1 MERMRKKTA
10 EEVRAGGS
18 KRKERRRDWVL
29 RGLLHLEVE
38 FVALIAVVFAFLMH
52 QVAVRAF
59 ERVAVVWRDV
69 RIGGLDV
76 LRLRDELLGVMAA
89 RAGFD
94 RRHLGILHVLTV
106 AGLALKAGFDVLF
119 GELFTRL
126 DGSGAAEQD
135 GRGGNG
141 SKERAEHSGA

>member
-1 MERMRKKTA
+1 MERMRNKPPKRFA
-10 EEVRAGGS
+10 PAGA
-18 KRKERRRDWVL
+18 RERREEEIGFL

-76 LRLRDELLGVMAA
+76 LRLRDELLGVVAA

-126 DGSGAAEQD
+126 GGSGAAEQD
-135 GRGGNG
+135 GRGSNG

>member
-1 MERMRKKTA
+1 M
-10 EEVRAGGS
+10 
-18 KRKERRRDWVL
+18 

-76 LRLRDELLGVMAA
+76 LRLRDELLGVVAA
-89 RAGFD
+89 MQVSIVGISGF
-94 RRHLGILHVLTV
+94 
-106 AGLALKAGFDVLF
+106 FM
-119 GELFTRL
+119 
-126 DGSGAAEQD
+126 S
-135 GRGGNG
+135 
-141 SKERAEHSGA
+141 